1 MWQTVGRISSHI
13 SEGNGQLQTRK
24 SMHCFACNC
33 EKKEENRVLKKLN
46 FWDKL
51 DHINVKK
58 NEQAFFAT
66 YFQHNKKNGKNRFL
80 SNTEGSF
87 NSMDNTTL
95 TIIT

>member
-1 MWQTVGRISSHI
+1 MVSCKLGKVCIVLHVI
-13 SEGNGQLQTRK
+13 VK
-24 SMHCFACNC
+24 
-33 EKKEENRVLKKLN
+33 KKEENRVLKKLN